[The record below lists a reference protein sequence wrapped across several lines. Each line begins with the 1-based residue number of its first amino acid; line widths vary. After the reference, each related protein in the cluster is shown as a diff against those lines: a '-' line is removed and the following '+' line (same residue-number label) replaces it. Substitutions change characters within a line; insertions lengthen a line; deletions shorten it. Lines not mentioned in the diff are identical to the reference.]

1 MTFIFFIESKGILDP
16 GLIENL
22 AERVR
27 REKRELEE
35 YSQYGT
41 PWPLSV
47 ITYAASLTH
56 NGPLRSLEDIWLC
69 DEDLTSVPAE
79 HLASLASSVTG
90 RVDITNSCDC
100 GSGLVT
106 FLDNVKSEQL
116 VIRQN
121 LNSEETQALMRA
133 MESRVREVQLD
144 KGVTLYTD

>member
-27 REKRELEE
+27 REKTWLEE

-90 RVDITNSCDC
+90 CVDVRNVY

-116 VIRQN
+116 VIRKQN
-121 LNSEETQALMRA
+121 LDSEESQALMRT
-133 MESRVREVQLD
+133 MESRVKEVQLD

>member
-27 REKRELEE
+27 LVKSWLEE

-41 PWPLSV
+41 PWTLSV

-90 RVDITNSCDC
+90 SVMIDNVSGCD
-100 GSGLVT
+100 LVT
-106 FLDNVKSEQL
+106 ILE
-116 VIRQN
+116 I
-121 LNSEETQALMRA
+121 
-133 MESRVREVQLD
+133 
-144 KGVTLYTD
+144 VTLCGELTLDISPIQCFVLKVR